1 MTMQM
6 QIETRKAD
14 PAEDRGAF
22 IGGVLACFL
31 VLAALVA
38 ADIVF
43 SDEPSPHQLTQDEGT
58 KSPIAKGDPS

>member
-1 MTMQM
+1 MQM

-22 IGGVLACFL
+22 IGGVLACLL

-43 SDEPSPHQLTQDEGT
+43 SPEPSPHQLTQGEAT
-58 KSPIAKGDPS
+58 QSSIAKADPS

>member
-1 MTMQM
+1 MQM

-14 PAEDRGAF
+14 PVEDRGAF
-22 IGGVLACFL
+22 IGSVLACLL

-43 SDEPSPHQLTQDEGT
+43 SAEPSPHQSTQGEAT
-58 KSPIAKGDPS
+58 KSPIAKADPS